1 MVGIWVI
8 RWGQVSYPSHAIDLS
23 PILFMSPIL
32 FSASFSS
39 SSVPR
44 NDGVEMAEF
53 GLTRGRL
60 VSSARLEDSRTR
72 LAA

>member
-8 RWGQVSYPSHAIDLS
+8 RWGQVSYPSHAIDL
-23 PILFMSPIL
+23 SPIL

-53 GLTRGRL
+53 GLTRGQL